1 MKTEIARQCAK
12 RKQID
17 REWYSIRS
25 LLGVQWAFFYILLGG
40 REAGKSYAVMKFFIE
55 QWKKYKKPFTWL
67 RLTEASTKKMLQNSA
82 ASFVDPDI
90 ARKYDL
96 KLSVKGFQV
105 FDNGEKMAKIL
116 SLSTFYSDKGVALF
130 DNEYD
135 LGYNICLDEMNRERS
150 EKKTFDINYAF
161 VNQMEN
167 LVRST
172 KDKVRIFLIGN
183 TLEEASDIMCSF
195 NFIPEQFGRY
205 YLHKKRAVVDYIMPS
220 MSYLKR
226 REGTVANLLAPEE
239 STFTNVINVDKTLV
253 YKGRLSKPT
262 YIIRFSKNVA
272 YTVWDDR
279 VIKEYLNEKCRTVS
293 MVPHLDF
300 VFNLNQRDTVFD
312 IYFNRG
318 YYYHDLITQKKFR
331 KEMEFLKPKK

>member
-1 MKTEIARQCAK
+1 
-12 RKQID
+12 
-17 REWYSIRS
+17 
-25 LLGVQWAFFYILLGG
+25 
-40 REAGKSYAVMKFFIE
+40 
-55 QWKKYKKPFTWL
+55 
-67 RLTEASTKKMLQNSA
+67 
-82 ASFVDPDI
+82 
-90 ARKYDL
+90 
-96 KLSVKGFQV
+96 
-105 FDNGEKMAKIL
+105 
-116 SLSTFYSDKGVALF
+116 
-130 DNEYD
+130 
-135 LGYNICLDEMNRERS
+135 
-150 EKKTFDINYAF
+150 
-161 VNQMEN
+161 
-167 LVRST
+167 
-172 KDKVRIFLIGN
+172 
-183 TLEEASDIMCSF
+183 
-195 NFIPEQFGRY
+195 
-205 YLHKKRAVVDYIMPS
+205 MPS

-300 VFNLNQRDTVFD
+300 VFNLNQRDTVVD
-312 IYFNRG
+312 RECHRG